1 MIAGAPAEP
10 VASLLLY
17 RQRDVRRCRV
27 GILSWIVLGLIAGA
41 IARWVM
47 PGHGPRGIL
56 VTMVIGIVG
65 AYLGG
70 LIGTSLGMGSVD
82 GFDLRSL
89 SLSVIG
95 AVALLLGYRALASR
109 DTG

>member
-1 MIAGAPAEP
+1 M
-10 VASLLLY
+10 
-17 RQRDVRRCRV
+17 

-47 PGHGPRGIL
+47 PGKGPKGIL

-65 AYLGG
+65 AFLGG
-70 LIGTSLGMGSVD
+70 FIGTALGMGSVD

-89 SLSVIG
+89 FLSVVG